1 MLWDHRRS
9 LTRVQPFDGFD
20 RVFRVIDSLDPAS
33 TRGFFFDYA
42 FREPGDKKRPG
53 QEWLDRA
60 RDFDRGARSLINY
73 CISRGA
79 LEAGKPSQAWLNL
92 AKALP
97 DQDAEIKL
105 LVRCVS
111 TADEVDDDVDVNA
124 PLRGKFQEMVGYL
137 DSMTKQAILA
147 KNHLEERIGELPPK
161 MVKRSAVKAALTT
174 RSKNAKNRRT
184 QASVRKRKSPR
195 R

>member
-20 RVFRVIDSLDPAS
+20 RVIRVIDSLDPAS

-105 LVRCVS
+105 LVRYVS
-111 TADEVDDDVDVNA
+111 TADEVDPTHILITHGPPAGVNEGPDA
-124 PLRGKFQEMVGYL
+124 PHHGLKAVRRAVEWMHPRLLLHGHVHPYGRDMTRETQLGETRVINVVGHR
-137 DSMTKQAILA
+137 MIELA
-147 KNHLEERIGELPPK
+147 
-161 MVKRSAVKAALTT
+161 
-174 RSKNAKNRRT
+174 
-184 QASVRKRKSPR
+184 PR
-195 R
+195 